1 MRLCHY
7 LAYVYVTLLVEEP
20 YFQEVWTTLLSMTL
34 ITPTLSLRTV
44 CLFRFKLYAT
54 LKCCCTT
61 KDLATAIINQT
72 MK

>member
-44 CLFRFKLYAT
+44 CLFRV
-54 LKCCCTT
+54 
-61 KDLATAIINQT
+61 
-72 MK
+72 